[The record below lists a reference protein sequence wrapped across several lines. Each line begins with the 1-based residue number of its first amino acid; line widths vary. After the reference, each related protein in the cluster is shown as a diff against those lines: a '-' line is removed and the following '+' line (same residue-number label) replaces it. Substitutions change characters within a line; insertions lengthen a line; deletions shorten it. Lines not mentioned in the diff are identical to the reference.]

1 MFKELSSGEGF
12 LDFKNEKYV
21 VSYLLSGQGPASPL
35 DCPATDILE
44 FLSTGNELKL
54 LSLGRVVGGGGS
66 TSCLSSGAA
75 ARRVDPYTKAPKPS
89 S

>member
-1 MFKELSSGEGF
+1 MCSQEDLLTE
-12 LDFKNEKYV
+12 NEKYV

-54 LSLGRVVGGGGS
+54 LSLGRVVVVVG
-66 TSCLSSGAA
+66 LSSGAA
-75 ARRVDPYTKAPKPS
+75 ARRVDPCTKAPKP
-89 S
+89 

>member
-1 MFKELSSGEGF
+1 MSKELSSGEGF

-54 LSLGRVVGGGGS
+54 LSLGRVVVVG
-66 TSCLSSGAA
+66 LSSGAA
-75 ARRVDPYTKAPKPS
+75 ARRVDPCTKAPKP
-89 S
+89 

>member
-1 MFKELSSGEGF
+1 M
-12 LDFKNEKYV
+12 

-54 LSLGRVVGGGGS
+54 LSLGRVAGVGGM
-66 TSCLSSGAA
+66 
-75 ARRVDPYTKAPKPS
+75 PQ
-89 S
+89 

>member
-54 LSLGRVVGGGGS
+54 LSLGRVVVVVGDLPPVSVVGQ
-66 TSCLSSGAA
+66 LQEE
-75 ARRVDPYTKAPKPS
+75 
-89 S
+89 

>member
-1 MFKELSSGEGF
+1 MGRLGVTPLLMSKELSSEGF

-54 LSLGRVVGGGGS
+54 LSLGRVWGEWIYL
-66 TSCLSSGAA
+66 LS
-75 ARRVDPYTKAPKPS
+75 
-89 S
+89 

>member
-21 VSYLLSGQGPASPL
+21 VSYLLSGQGPASAL

-54 LSLGRVVGGGGS
+54 LSLGRVVVVVGDLPPVSVVGQ
-66 TSCLSSGAA
+66 LQEE
-75 ARRVDPYTKAPKPS
+75 
-89 S
+89 

>member
-1 MFKELSSGEGF
+1 MSKELSSGEGF

-54 LSLGRVVGGGGS
+54 LSLGRVVVVVG
-66 TSCLSSGAA
+66 LSSGAA
-75 ARRVDPYTKAPKPS
+75 ARRVDPCTKAPKP
-89 S
+89 